1 MATVSFDRKMC
12 ISKNEVNHFLK
23 IINEPAKRVKTIPI
37 IVEKIY
43 GVGELLEKCFLRR

>member
-23 IINEPAKRVKTIPI
+23 IINEPAKRVKTIPNI
-37 IVEKIY
+37 EEKMK
-43 GVGELLEKCFLRR
+43 ESEKLLEKCFLHR